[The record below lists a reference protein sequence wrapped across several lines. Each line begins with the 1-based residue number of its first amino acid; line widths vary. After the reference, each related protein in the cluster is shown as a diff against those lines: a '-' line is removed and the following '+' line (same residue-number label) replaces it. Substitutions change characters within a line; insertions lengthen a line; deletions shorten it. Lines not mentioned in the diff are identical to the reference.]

1 VLTLIAILL
10 LLAIFGC
17 AIAVLDHW
25 VWADRSVEWRFA
37 EGYPEH
43 LPALAADLVRA
54 KVDIILAE
62 NPQAIRPV
70 QEANS
75 TIPIIMAISTD
86 PVGTGIIAK
95 LAHPGGNITGRQPTV
110 TPFAD
115 FGTDHACRSLRVAC
129 YPAKQ
134 KAAPPRSQPLSP
146 LGAGIKSRGPQ

>member
-1 VLTLIAILL
+1 MLTLIAILL

-62 NPQAIRPV
+62 NPQAIWFSILGDTAAHFKCRPCLMHR
-70 QEANS
+70 QTCDEKMDIDATALS
-75 TIPIIMAISTD
+75 QGLASERIST
-86 PVGTGIIAK
+86 P
-95 LAHPGGNITGRQPTV
+95 P
-110 TPFAD
+110 
-115 FGTDHACRSLRVAC
+115 ACDRR
-129 YPAKQ
+129 
-134 KAAPPRSQPLSP
+134 
-146 LGAGIKSRGPQ
+146 